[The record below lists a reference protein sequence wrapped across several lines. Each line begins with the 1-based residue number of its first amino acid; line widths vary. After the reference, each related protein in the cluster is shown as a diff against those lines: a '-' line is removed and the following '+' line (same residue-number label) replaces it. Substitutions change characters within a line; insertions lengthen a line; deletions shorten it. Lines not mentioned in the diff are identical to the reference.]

1 VIVAMMEATNDIQDA
16 YADMIERLE
25 RLKDDKVK
33 VLERERDQVKQAIDR
48 SLTDKK
54 QVCYVLFS
62 LRVDFIKHV

>member
-1 VIVAMMEATNDIQDA
+1 MMEATNDIQDA